1 MQGDVKSGQ
10 KDMYKE
16 VKEKLTTSDIKVI
29 FNKVDL
35 NFRPGW
41 RADYFDGQKENSAKK
56 LGCPKDNI
64 YYACFEP
71 TSNEHMQTLR
81 RMGVLGFEDI
91 FQKLG
96 ILEGR

>member
-1 MQGDVKSGQ
+1 MQGDVKRGQ

-16 VKEKLTTSDIKVI
+16 VKEKLTTSEIKVI

-35 NFRPGW
+35 DFRPGW
-41 RADYFDGQKENSAKK
+41 GANYFEGQKENSAKK

-71 TSNEHMQTLR
+71 TSNERMQALR
-81 RMGVLGFEDI
+81 RTGVLGFEDI
-91 FQKLG
+91 FQKLR

>member
-1 MQGDVKSGQ
+1 MQGDVKRDQ
-10 KDMYKE
+10 KDMYKKVE
-16 VKEKLTTSDIKVI
+16 EKLTTSEIKVI

-35 NFRPGW
+35 EFRPHW
-41 RADYFDGQKENSAKK
+41 AANYFDRQKENSANK
-56 LGCPKDNI
+56 LDCPKDNI

-91 FQKLG
+91 FQKFG
-96 ILEGR
+96 ILEGW

>member
-10 KDMYKE
+10 KEMYEE
-16 VKEKLTTSDIKVI
+16 VKKKLTTSEIKVI

-35 NFRPGW
+35 DFQAGW
-41 RADYFDGQKENSAKK
+41 GVDYFERQKENSAKK

-71 TSNEHMQTLR
+71 KSNEDMKTLR
-81 RMGVLGFEDI
+81 RIGVLGFEDI

>member
-10 KDMYKE
+10 KEMYKE
-16 VKEKLTTSDIKVI
+16 VEEKLTTSEIKVI

-35 NFRPGW
+35 NFQRGW
-41 RADYFDGQKENSAKK
+41 RANYFEGQKENSAKK

-71 TSNEHMQTLR
+71 SSNEHMQTLR
-81 RMGVLGFEDI
+81 RMGVLGFEEI
-91 FQKLG
+91 VQKLG